1 MYVCVYS
8 LYSLGKRSGCI
19 TPLTVGTPPLE
30 KLFKAPKFNFQMT
43 KCFPTRGDRHQNI
56 SFLLLFGDDDTQNIS
71 LSLFERYFFLRI
83 FSVTSHVT
91 RTNTNSN
98 NVFPESA
105 PFLCSLSVL
114 SHIYIYIYSTDDDDV
129 NDDVNEFRRRRFC
142 AEFSAPVSCSV

>member
-1 MYVCVYS
+1 MCI
-8 LYSLGKRSGCI
+8 LCTLGKRSGCI
-19 TPLTVGTPPLE
+19 TPLTVGTPLE
-30 KLFKAPKFNFQMT
+30 KLFKAPEFNFQMT
-43 KCFPTRGDRHQNI
+43 KCFPTRGGQTPNI
-56 SFLLLFGDDDTQNIS
+56 SFTSFWRRRNAKHFA
-71 LSLFERYFFLRI
+71 LSLFFERYFLRI

-114 SHIYIYIYSTDDDDV
+114 SHIYIYSTDDDDV

-142 AEFSAPVSCSV
+142 AEFSAPVLCSV